1 MQEMPP
7 QEVHIYDKKKRKMI
21 PIMVKMLN
29 TGSDKRHLKN
39 KTF

>member
-1 MQEMPP
+1 MT
-7 QEVHIYDKKKRKMI
+7 KKRKMI

-29 TGSDKRHLKN
+29 TGSDKRHLKY